1 MSETLEAREP
11 QPVHALFLGLL
22 GSAGLGAIA
31 GIDQGAFAVLHDAAV
46 LPACIGIVTM
56 VLVPALYIGS
66 SMGGMEIRLQELGR
80 AVLAGLRAAGVAA
93 LGLMAPML
101 FLLTSTT
108 NPRVSEFLV
117 SVVLLFVGCLGLWAT
132 YRRLYGPRPQSTGV
146 ITAYVL
152 WALVFV
158 GIGAK
163 VSFKYLVI

>member
-1 MSETLEAREP
+1 MSETKEAREP
-11 QPVHALFLGLL
+11 QPVHALFLGLM

-31 GIDQGAFAVLHDAAV
+31 GIDRGAFAVVHDAAV
-46 LPACIGIVTM
+46 LPACIGIVTL

-117 SVVLLFVGCLGLWAT
+117 SAVLLFVGSLGLWAT

-146 ITAYVL
+146 ATAYVL